1 MTVKE
6 LTAFHIIF
14 QKTTFLKQY
23 ISLATLTLKTTSKN
37 NTKEKYS
44 PALDV
49 ILLVIGQNLLEKF
62 LHGYL

>member
-44 PALDV
+44 QALDV

-62 LHGYL
+62 LHVYL

>member
-44 PALDV
+44 QALDV

>member
-1 MTVKE
+1 MAVKK
-6 LTAFHIIF
+6 LTAIHIIF

-23 ISLATLTLKTTSKN
+23 ISLATMTLKTTSKN

-44 PALDV
+44 QALDV

>member
-6 LTAFHIIF
+6 LTAFYIIF
-14 QKTTFLKQY
+14 QKTTVLKQY

-44 PALDV
+44 QALDV
-49 ILLVIGQNLLEKF
+49 ILLVIGQNILEKF

>member
-6 LTAFHIIF
+6 LTAFYIIF
-14 QKTTFLKQY
+14 QKTTVLKQY

-44 PALDV
+44 QALDV

>member
-14 QKTTFLKQY
+14 QKTTFLKLY

-44 PALDV
+44 QALDV
-49 ILLVIGQNLLEKF
+49 ILLVIG
-62 LHGYL
+62 

>member
-6 LTAFHIIF
+6 LTAFYIIF
-14 QKTTFLKQY
+14 QKTTVLKQY

-44 PALDV
+44 QALEDV
-49 ILLVIGQNLLEKF
+49 ILLVIG
-62 LHGYL
+62 